1 MAHRIRSRREFLKLL
16 AIGGGGIVVL
26 GNFRFLFA
34 NDVHG
39 GTLKAIVVDFDKC
52 AGCRT
57 CETVCSAF
65 HNRVDVDG
73 ELLYG
78 LGNPKLANIKVMHHN
93 PDVDIPTVCAN
104 CPDTPCV
111 KYCPS
116 EPNNITGHKAIY
128 RDPVTLV
135 IKTNHEQCISCG
147 SCASNCE
154 REGAGI
160 IVMNP
165 VTEHPEHIC
174 DHCGGDPQCVKHC
187 PYDALSFHEV
197 DVNRAYFGMTHSEIA
212 EKLFERYYSN

>member
-1 MAHRIRSRREFLKLL
+1 MTQKMRTRRDFLRLL
-16 AIGGGGIVVL
+16 AIGGGGIIVL
-26 GNFRFLFA
+26 GNYRFLFA
-34 NDVHG
+34 NQAENGV
-39 GTLKAIVVDFDKC
+39 LKAIIVDFDKC

-57 CETVCSAF
+57 CETVCSAYQ
-65 HNRVDVDG
+65 HQVVIDG
-73 ELLYG
+73 EKLHG

-93 PDVDIPTVCAN
+93 PDVDIPTVCTN
-104 CPDTPCV
+104 CPESLCI

-116 EPNNITGHKAIY
+116 EPDPVTGYKAIY
-128 RDPVTLV
+128 RDPETLA
-135 IKTNHEQCISCG
+135 INTNHKQCISCG

-187 PYDALSFHEV
+187 PYGALTFKDV
-197 DVNRAYFGMTHSEIA
+197 DVTGAYFGMTHTEIA
-212 EKLFERYYSN
+212 EKLFERYYAN